1 MSLLKFGA
9 VAVVASAITA
19 AAIVGPTP
27 VESAFGKATVPVV
40 SQVQNVAGGISTA
53 VGQAPR
59 TGMSSPG
66 GPAIAQAPV
75 VAPATTTQQQTST
88 DATVQVYQQW
98 RPSVVTVINSVV
110 QPGFRSEP
118 QPQGTGSG
126 FVIDKQGHILTNN
139 HVVDQAD
146 ALEVTTSDGTTYPAK
161 LIGRDTRF
169 DLAVV
174 QADIPADQLQ
184 PVKLGDSDQLQ
195 VGQQVIAIG
204 NPYGLD
210 GTVTSGIVSGR
221 REAVSEPEGDGVL
234 VNAIQTDA
242 SINPGNSGGPMLN
255 ANGEVIGVTTLGLMP
270 NGGQAGL
277 NFAIPINSAKQ
288 ILDTMLS
295 QGSYPHPFVG
305 IATAEITSTV
315 AKDLNLPVQSGL
327 LVQTVDPNSAAA
339 QAGLKGGTQQQQA
352 AGTRQ
357 VAAGGDIITALDGKA
372 MKRPEDFIS
381 YLETSKKAGDT
392 LTLTI
397 LRNGQQQDV
406 QVTLGQRP
414 ADTSSQQQPSRPR
427 SGGGQQRPGAG
438 QGQGSQGQGNSPSF
452 PFPIP

>member
-1 MSLLKFGA
+1 MSLLKTGA
-9 VAVVASAITA
+9 VAVVASVITA
-19 AAIVGPTP
+19 AAIVGPTT
-27 VESAFGKATVPVV
+27 VESAMNQATGPVV
-40 SQVQNVAGGISTA
+40 SRVQNVAGGISTT

-59 TGMSSPG
+59 TGVTSPS
-66 GPAIAQAPV
+66 GPAIAQAPALAQPGTSTRQV
-75 VAPATTTQQQTST
+75 ST

-110 QPGFRSEP
+110 PPGFRSEP

-146 ALEVTTSDGTTYPAK
+146 KLEVTLSDGTTYPAK

-184 PVKLGDSDQLQ
+184 PVTLGDSDSIQ

-221 REAVSEPEGDGVL
+221 REAVTEPEGDGVL

-242 SINPGNSGGPMLN
+242 SINPGNSGGPMLDAQGN
-255 ANGEVIGVTTLGLMP
+255 VIGVTTLGLMP

-288 ILDTMLS
+288 IIDTLLS

-315 AKDLNLPVQSGL
+315 AQDLKLPVQSGL
-327 LVQTVDPNSAAA
+327 LVQTVDPNSAAG
-339 QAGLKGGTQQQQA
+339 QAGLKGGSQQQTQ

-357 VAAGGDIITALDGKA
+357 IAAGGDIITALDGKP

-392 LTLTI
+392 LTVTI

-406 QVTLGQRP
+406 QLTLGQRP
-414 ADTSSQQQPSRPR
+414 AATQQAPKQQPSRQRP
-427 SGGGQQRPGAG
+427 GGGQQQPGT
-438 QGQGSQGQGNSPSF
+438 QPRF